1 LEGLLGAVILF
12 ISALALSRKLSARVA
27 VFFNYDQSHE

>member
-12 ISALALSRKLSARVA
+12 ISALALSQKLSARVA
-27 VFFNYDQSHE
+27 VFFNYDHTN